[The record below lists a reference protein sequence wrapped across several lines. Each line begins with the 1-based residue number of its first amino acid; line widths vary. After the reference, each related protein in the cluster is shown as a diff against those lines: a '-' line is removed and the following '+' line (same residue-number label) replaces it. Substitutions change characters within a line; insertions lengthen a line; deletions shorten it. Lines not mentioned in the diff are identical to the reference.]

1 MVVSIVLLV
10 YVPFMQDWVK
20 DIALAEINKSTDMTI
35 TVERFRLIFPLDIA
49 VDDAVVLDEQN
60 DTMVSVESAT
70 IDISILPLF
79 KGDVAIDGVSVENC
93 RYRMGNRDSVMYLN
107 AMVSQLA
114 VRDAKVRLAKSV
126 VDIGDVEL
134 DGADIDLSLK
144 NNFVISVHMHLSL
157 LHFFNTIDVGT

>member
-1 MVVSIVLLV
+1 MLLV
-10 YVPFMQDWVK
+10 YVPFVQDWVK

-107 AMVSQLA
+107 AMFSQLA

-126 VDIGDVEL
+126 VDIGDDKASL
-134 DGADIDLSLK
+134 DA
-144 NNFVISVHMHLSL
+144 
-157 LHFFNTIDVGT
+157 